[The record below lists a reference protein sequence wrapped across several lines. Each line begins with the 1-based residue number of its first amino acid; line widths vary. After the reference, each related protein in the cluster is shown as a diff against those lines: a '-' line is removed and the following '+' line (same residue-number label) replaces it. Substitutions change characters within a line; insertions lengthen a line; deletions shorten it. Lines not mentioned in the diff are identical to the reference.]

1 MAKTSEGMTTVEGV
15 RIYIHN
21 QISYQC
27 AIFLTNVFKFW
38 RHLHLQQTCIADR
51 KEIHVGG
58 N

>member
-1 MAKTSEGMTTVEGV
+1 MVAETSAGVTTVV
-15 RIYIHN
+15 CVYIYN
-21 QISYQC
+21 KISPQC
-27 AIFLTNVFKFW
+27 AITLTNVFKFW